1 MPPHGPRRSAAPA
14 AKGGRVRSSA
24 PTSFSRSSRRL
35 HRAPAAR
42 LLVCFSAE
50 AGPGTGQSTAVLCAR
65 GPSPHPQPCPSGRG
79 CRGDCL
85 ARRQEVDVNG
95 ANARGPEEGS
105 GKGGGVCSTPT
116 QRSGGVTRR
125 KPYQRLPN
133 ANRLKRPNKQTN
145 NPVHLSKKVKSW
157 WAKICMLKLET
168 NEKVGD
174 ETFPPGTHER
184 PGANFPNKRRTLGN
198 R

>member
-105 GKGGGVCSTPT
+105 GKGGGVFDPHTKKWGGHTEKALPTTPKCKSSEET
-116 QRSGGVTRR
+116 
-125 KPYQRLPN
+125 
-133 ANRLKRPNKQTN
+133 KQTN
-145 NPVHLSKKVKSW
+145 KQPRAFV
-157 WAKICMLKLET
+157 
-168 NEKVGD
+168 
-174 ETFPPGTHER
+174 
-184 PGANFPNKRRTLGN
+184 
-198 R
+198 

>member
-1 MPPHGPRRSAAPA
+1 MDASDPLLQPLSPA
-14 AKGGRVRSSA
+14 AHGVCTEPRPRGSLSA
-24 PTSFSRSSRRL
+24 SPQRRG
-35 HRAPAAR
+35 RAPANQR
-42 LLVCFSAE
+42 LCSA
-50 AGPGTGQSTAVLCAR
+50 PGAPRHTLSPAHRAAVAVATVWREGRRLTSTEQTR
-65 GPSPHPQPCPSGRG
+65 GALR
-79 CRGDCL
+79 
-85 ARRQEVDVNG
+85 
-95 ANARGPEEGS
+95 
-105 GKGGGVCSTPT
+105 KGLERGGVCSTPT

-157 WAKICMLKLET
+157 WTKICMLKLET